1 MAAVTAPVRESET
14 GGVGGRI
21 ARAAFILLGGFV
33 ASRLV
38 GLLREVVVYGR
49 FGASGEL
56 DVYFAA
62 FRIPDL
68 IFNLVAG
75 GALGS
80 ALVPVFASY
89 RAAGPP
95 GRAARLATNVFNV
108 VGMVAALGAVLG
120 IVFAPALVP
129 FLGPGFSAGQQAS
142 LVLLVRILLLQPVLF
157 GLGEVVTRYL
167 NVYGHFATPALAP
180 VVYNLCIIG
189 AALWLTPALGTAGL
203 AVGVV
208 LGALAYL
215 LVQVP
220 AAHTL
225 GFRWGAPWGAGF
237 DPAEPGLRQIV
248 LLMLPRLVSQG
259 AVQLSFFFTTRLA
272 SFLPP
277 GRLAALTLG
286 WTLMMLPLGILAM
299 STANAAF
306 PVLAEQAATGQQR
319 ALAATVRRTL
329 GTVLFLMVPSA
340 VGLLLLGLP
349 LVQTVFVRGEF
360 GAESAALT
368 ATALGVYALG
378 LPGHGAIEVLA
389 RAFFARQDT
398 RTPVILGVSGMALNV
413 LLASLLVGPAGLVGI
428 ALALSVSATLE
439 ALALFGVLAA
449 RLPGLLTLGL
459 VASAGR
465 TALAGLVMGLATLG
479 AMALARGALS
489 PLWELLAGAAVA
501 GLAYGG
507 AALALRAPELMEV
520 LGALRRRR
528 RRV

>member
-1 MAAVTAPVRESET
+1 
-14 GGVGGRI
+14 VGSRI

-38 GLLREVVVYGR
+38 GLLRDVVVYGR
-49 FGASGEL
+49 FGASDEL

-68 IFNLVAG
+68 VFSLVAG

-80 ALVPVFASY
+80 ALVPVFAAY
-89 RAAGPP
+89 RADGPAV
-95 GRAARLATNVFNV
+95 RVTRLASNVFNV
-108 VGMVAALGAVLG
+108 VGAVAVLGAALG

-129 FLGPGFSAGQQAS
+129 FLGPGFSPEQQAS
-142 LVLLVRILLLQPVLF
+142 LTLLVRILLLQPVLF

-167 NVYGHFATPALAP
+167 NVYGHFAMPALAP

-203 AVGVV
+203 AAGVV

-220 AAHTL
+220 AARAL
-225 GFRWGAPWGAGF
+225 GFRWGATI
-237 DPAEPGLRQIV
+237 DPGEPGMRQIV

-259 AVQLSFFFTTRLA
+259 AVQLSFLLTTRLA

-277 GRLAALTLG
+277 GRFAALSLG

-299 STANAAF
+299 SAANAAF

-329 GTVLFLMVPSA
+329 GSVLFLMVPSA

-349 LVQTVFVRGEF
+349 LVQTVFGRGEF
-360 GAESAALT
+360 GPESAVLT
-368 ATALGVYALG
+368 ATALGLYALG

-389 RAFFARQDT
+389 RTFFARQDT
-398 RTPVILGVSGMALNV
+398 RTPVILGVCAMALNV
-413 LLASLLVGPAGLVGI
+413 LLATLLVGPAGLVGI
-428 ALALSVSATLE
+428 ALAMSASASFE
-439 ALALFGVLAA
+439 ALALFAVLAA
-449 RLPGLLTLGL
+449 RLPGLLTLEL
-459 VASAGR
+459 VASVGR
-465 TALAGLVMGLATLG
+465 TTLAGVVMGLATLG
-479 AMALARGALS
+479 ALALAGGAL
-489 PLWELLAGAAVA
+489 PPALMLALGTAVA
-501 GLAYGG
+501 GVAYGG
-507 AALALRAPELMEV
+507 AALALRAPELIDL
-520 LGALRRRR
+520 LGAVQRRRAP
-528 RRV
+528 RVHSKE

>member
-1 MAAVTAPVRESET
+1 
-14 GGVGGRI
+14 
-21 ARAAFILLGGFV
+21 LLGGFV

-38 GLLREVVVYGR
+38 GLLRDVVVYGR
-49 FGASGEL
+49 FGASDQL

-80 ALVPVFASY
+80 ALVPVFSAY
-89 RAAGPP
+89 RAEGPP
-95 GRAARLATNVFNV
+95 GRVSRLATNVFNV
-108 VGMVAALGAVLG
+108 VGAVAVLGAALG

-129 FLGPGFSAGQQAS
+129 FLGPGFSPAQQAS
-142 LVLLVRILLLQPVLF
+142 LTLLVRILLLQPVLF

-167 NVYGHFATPALAP
+167 NVYGHFAMPAVAP

-203 AVGVV
+203 AAGVV

-220 AAHTL
+220 VARTL
-225 GFRWGAPWGAGF
+225 GFRWGTPRRASF
-237 DPAEPGLRQIV
+237 DLAEPGLRQIV

-259 AVQLSFFFTTRLA
+259 AVQVSFLFTTRLA

-277 GRLAALTLG
+277 GRFAALTLG

-299 STANAAF
+299 SAANAAF

-329 GTVLFLMVPSA
+329 GSVLFLMVPSA

-349 LVQTVFVRGEF
+349 LVQTVFLRGEF
-360 GAESAALT
+360 GPESAALT
-368 ATALGVYALG
+368 ATALGVYAVG

-398 RTPVILGVSGMALNV
+398 RTPVILGVSAMALNV

-428 ALALSVSATLE
+428 ALALSASATLE
-439 ALALFGVLAA
+439 ALALFAVLAA
-449 RLPGLLTLGL
+449 RLPGLLTRELI
-459 VASAGR
+459 ASVGR
-465 TALAGLVMGLATLG
+465 TALAGVAMALATLG
-479 AMALARGALS
+479 ALTLARGAFSLP
-489 PLWELLAGAAVA
+489 PLLELALGAAVA
-501 GLAYGG
+501 VGAYGG
-507 AALALRAPELMEV
+507 AALLLRAPELV
-520 LGALRRRR
+520 DLLGAVQRRRAPG
-528 RRV
+528 VHSKE